1 MNEHTKIDIIAVP
14 LFIWQD
20 PNYNNDSEAQSFPPL
35 SQLVRV
41 IQYLFYIYA
50 HTFRCKQPEE
60 ADELSPV
67 PGHLHLLA
75 LLPAISY

>member
-1 MNEHTKIDIIAVP
+1 MIEVTNMRCA
-14 LFIWQD
+14 LFRWQD
-20 PNYNNDSEAQSFPPL
+20 PNYNTDSKAQRFPPL

-41 IQYLFYIYA
+41 IQYLYYINA

-67 PGHLHLLA
+67 PVHPHSLA
-75 LLPAISY
+75 LLPAVSY